1 LKQRGYLLLLFG
13 APFIGGGALFALSPD
28 GLAGGLLIMSV
39 GVVLVVLGLRR
50 YWQGR
55 GV

>member
-1 LKQRGYLLLLFG
+1 LLFG